1 MERDLPVAPTDA
13 LTQRQLSIY
22 EFIRDNILY
31 RGYGPTVREIAAE
44 FGIKSPNGVVGHLN
58 AIEKKGLIVR
68 DKKKSRAIELT
79 PEALEEERGLPLVG
93 TVAAGMTNLAF
104 EQDDRVDFGSMFS
117 SGDQFVLEV
126 NGDSM
131 IEAHI
136 ADGDYVVV
144 KRQTNA
150 NPGEIV
156 IAQTDEGEATLKY
169 WFPESNRIRLQPANR
184 DMEPIYLKNASVLGV
199 VVGVVRQV

>member
-1 MERDLPVAPTDA
+1 MAPTDA

-58 AIEKKGLIVR
+58 AIEKKGLIIR

-104 EQDDRVDFGSMFS
+104 EQDERVDFGNMFS
-117 SGDQFVLEV
+117 SSDQFVLEV

-150 NPGEIV
+150 NSGEIV

>member
-13 LTQRQLSIY
+13 LTQRQLSVY
-22 EFIRDNILY
+22 EFIRDNILN

-117 SGDQFVLEV
+117 SSDQFVLEV

>member
-1 MERDLPVAPTDA
+1 MERDLPVAPTDT
-13 LTQRQLSIY
+13 LTQRQLSVY

-117 SGDQFVLEV
+117 SSDQFVLEV

>member
-1 MERDLPVAPTDA
+1 MAPTDA

-22 EFIRDNILY
+22 EFIRDDILN
-31 RGYGPTVREIAAE
+31 RGYGPTVREIANE
-44 FGIKSPNGVVGHLN
+44 FGIKSPNGVVGHLS

-79 PEALEEERGLPLVG
+79 VEALEAERGLPLVG

-104 EQDDRVDFGSMFS
+104 EQDDRVDFGGMFS
-117 SGDQFVLEV
+117 SDDQFVLEV
-126 NGDSM
+126 SGDSM

-144 KRQTNA
+144 KRQSNA
-150 NPGEIV
+150 SHGEIV
-156 IAQTDEGEATLKY
+156 VAQTDEGEATLKY
-169 WFPESNRIRLQPANR
+169 WFPESNRIRLQPANK

-199 VVGVVRQV
+199 VFGVVRQV

>member
-1 MERDLPVAPTDA
+1 MAPTDA

-58 AIEKKGLIVR
+58 AIEKKGLIIR

-104 EQDDRVDFGSMFS
+104 EQDERVDFGNMFS
-117 SGDQFVLEV
+117 SSDQFVLEV

-150 NPGEIV
+150 NSGEIV

-184 DMEPIYLKNASVLGV
+184 DMDPIYLKNASVLGV

>member
-1 MERDLPVAPTDA
+1 MAPTDA

-117 SGDQFVLEV
+117 SSDQFVLEV

>member
-1 MERDLPVAPTDA
+1 MAPTDA

-58 AIEKKGLIVR
+58 AIEKKGLIIR

-104 EQDDRVDFGSMFS
+104 EQDERVDFGNMFS
-117 SGDQFVLEV
+117 SSDQFVLEV

-150 NPGEIV
+150 NSGEIV

-184 DMEPIYLKNASVLGV
+184 DMEPIYLKDASVLGV